1 MRQHY
6 DCAADLQLPLPP
18 IFPLQDLMN
27 RRHFVRCSTAACYL
41 AYAGHTRAENTAGDR
56 DILLGQTGI
65 LSGPL
70 GVSVKEYTAGA
81 QLVFSEINA
90 NGGVAG
96 RQIKLLSLDDELR
109 PDLAVANYRRLLE
122 EHKVF
127 AFFGCVGSGTT
138 AAAANILKESGA
150 PSIGCYAVADSAREK
165 VRGMA
170 YSVRATSGREVLKLV
185 QQLKTLGV
193 NRLAAAGLDN
203 AGGNEVLQL
212 IEQTTVKEGLIFTD
226 KVLVKPNGSNAQQA
240 GRSLTDADPQAVLLY
255 LSGTLSGGLIDG
267 MRKSGSDAAFYGT
280 SIVQGPALAKSL
292 GKGAHGVVI
301 SQVMP
306 YPWRVTDTEIYRFT
320 KLCERAKLDV
330 SYVTLEGYINGRVMA
345 EALTRAG
352 RPLTHSK
359 LLAALR
365 SLRMRIAGMDIDFTD
380 PLALA
385 GSHFVD
391 LVLVTANGGYV
402 R

>member
-1 MRQHY
+1 
-6 DCAADLQLPLPP
+6 
-18 IFPLQDLMN
+18 MN
-27 RRHFVRCSTAACYL
+27 RRHLVRSAAACCV
-41 AYAGHTRAENTAGDR
+41 AWAGQIHAQNAAGDR
-56 DILLGQTGI
+56 ELLLGQTGI

-70 GVSVKEYTAGA
+70 GDTVKEYNAGA
-81 QLVFSEINA
+81 QLAFSEANA

-96 RQIKLLSLDDELR
+96 RQIKLVSLDDELR
-109 PDLAVANYRRLLE
+109 PDLAVANYRRLLD

-138 AAAANILKESGA
+138 AAAAALLKSTGT
-150 PSIGCYAVADSAREK
+150 PSMGCYSVADSAREK

-170 YSVRATSGREVLKLV
+170 FSVRATTAREVQKHV

-193 NRLAAAGLDN
+193 VRLAAAGLDN
-203 AGGNEVLQL
+203 AGGQEVLQL
-212 IEQTTVKEGLIFTD
+212 IEQATVKEGLSFAD
-226 KVLVKPNGSNAQQA
+226 KVLVKPDGSNAQQA

-255 LSGTLSGGLIDG
+255 LSGALPGGLIGG
-267 MRKSGSDAAFYGT
+267 MRKSGSTAAFYGT

-306 YPWRVTDTEIYRFT
+306 YPWRETDPELSHFA
-320 KLCERAKLDV
+320 KLCESAKMAV
-330 SYVTLEGYINGRVMA
+330 SYLHLEGYINGRVA
-345 EALTRAG
+345 VEALNRTG
-352 RPLTHSK
+352 RSLSQGR
-359 LLAALR
+359 LLATLKA
-365 SLRMRIAGMDIDFTD
+365 LRMRIAGMDIDFTD

-385 GSHFVD
+385 GSRFVD
-391 LVLVTANGGYV
+391 LVLVTESGGYL